1 MKTIGRFLIGIVYF
15 ITIVLVAIGMHVYV
29 AITASADY
37 LKRCISLSDV
47 ITVFITVPI
56 ITTKL
61 VIYDVIWFC
70 TKRLWHWVLTGDVLK
85 VEA

>member
-15 ITIVLVAIGMHVYV
+15 IVIILVSIGMHVYV

-37 LKRCISLSDV
+37 LKKCISLSDV

-61 VIYDVIWFC
+61 VIYDVIWFL
-70 TKRLWHWVLTGDVLK
+70 TKRLWLWVLTGNV
-85 VEA
+85 

>member
-15 ITIVLVAIGMHVYV
+15 IVIILVSIGMHVYV

-37 LKRCISLSDV
+37 LKKCISLSDV

-70 TKRLWHWVLTGDVLK
+70 TKRLWLWVLTGNV
-85 VEA
+85 

>member
-15 ITIVLVAIGMHVYV
+15 TVIILVSIGMHVYV
-29 AITASADY
+29 AITVSADY
-37 LKRCISLSDV
+37 LKKCISLSDV

-61 VIYDVIWFC
+61 VIYDVIWFL
-70 TKRLWHWVLTGDVLK
+70 TKRLWRWVLTGNV
-85 VEA
+85 

>member
-15 ITIVLVAIGMHVYV
+15 IMIILVSIGMHVYV

-37 LKRCISLSDV
+37 LKKCISLSDV
-47 ITVFITVPI
+47 IIVFITVPI

-61 VIYDVIWFC
+61 VIYDVIWFL
-70 TKRLWHWVLTGDVLK
+70 TKRLWLWVLTGNV
-85 VEA
+85 

>member
-1 MKTIGRFLIGIVYF
+1 MKTISRFLIGIVYF
-15 ITIVLVAIGMHVYV
+15 IVIILVSIGMHVYV

-37 LKRCISLSDV
+37 LKKCISLSDV

-61 VIYDVIWFC
+61 VIYDVIWFL
-70 TKRLWHWVLTGDVLK
+70 TKRLWLWVLTGNV
-85 VEA
+85 

>member
-15 ITIVLVAIGMHVYV
+15 ITIVLVAIGMYMYV

-37 LKRCISLSDV
+37 LKKCISLSDV

-70 TKRLWHWVLTGDVLK
+70 TKQLWHWVLTGNV
-85 VEA
+85 

>member
-37 LKRCISLSDV
+37 LKKCISLSDV

-70 TKRLWHWVLTGDVLK
+70 TKRLWYWVLTGNV
-85 VEA
+85 

>member
-15 ITIVLVAIGMHVYV
+15 IIIILVSIGMHVYV
-29 AITASADY
+29 AITVSVDY
-37 LKRCISLSDV
+37 LKKGISLSDM
-47 ITVFITVPI
+47 IALFITLLI

-61 VIYDVIWFC
+61 MSYGSVRNGCGSGCSRVMFKI
-70 TKRLWHWVLTGDVLK
+70 

>member
-1 MKTIGRFLIGIVYF
+1 MKTIGRFFIGIVYF
-15 ITIVLVAIGMHVYV
+15 IVIILVSIGMHVYV

-37 LKRCISLSDV
+37 LKKCISLSDV

-61 VIYDVIWFC
+61 VIYDVIWFL
-70 TKRLWHWVLTGDVLK
+70 TKRLWLWVLTGNV
-85 VEA
+85 

>member
-15 ITIVLVAIGMHVYV
+15 IVIILVSIGMHVYV

-37 LKRCISLSDV
+37 LKKCISLSDV

-70 TKRLWHWVLTGDVLK
+70 TKRLWYWVLTGNV
-85 VEA
+85 

>member
-15 ITIVLVAIGMHVYV
+15 IVIILVSIGMHVYV

-37 LKRCISLSDV
+37 LKKCISLSDV

-56 ITTKL
+56 ITAKL

-70 TKRLWHWVLTGDVLK
+70 TKRLCHWVLTGNV
-85 VEA
+85 

>member
-1 MKTIGRFLIGIVYF
+1 MKTIGRFLIGIIYF
-15 ITIVLVAIGMHVYV
+15 IMIILVSIGMHVYV

-37 LKRCISLSDV
+37 LKICRSLSDV

-61 VIYDVIWFC
+61 VICDVIWFC
-70 TKRLWHWVLTGDVLK
+70 TKRLWHWVLMGNV
-85 VEA
+85 